1 MSTDPRGAAL
11 AGLLAL
17 LAASGCQRSEQ
28 PKADALPS
36 GPATEL
42 RIRCDQGVAAACND
56 LGFLY
61 FEGRGLAKDA
71 WKAKDFYGLACQ
83 RGDALGC
90 LNLALMYLN
99 GQGIPKDAGLA
110 AGLFQRAC
118 ERGEVAACANL
129 GLMYQSGRGVPRDE
143 ARAAALLR
151 AACDRGFG
159 EACQALPPAS
169 PR

>member
-1 MSTDPRGAAL
+1 MSIAPGGAAL

-17 LAASGCQRSEQ
+17 LATSSCQRSEE
-28 PKADALPS
+28 PKADPLPR
-36 GPATEL
+36 GAPAEL
-42 RIRCDQGVAAACND
+42 RIRCEQGVAAACND

-83 RGDALGC
+83 GGDALGC

-99 GQGIPKDAGLA
+99 GEGIPKDAGLA

-129 GLMYQSGRGVPRDE
+129 GLLYQSGRGVPRDE
-143 ARAAALLR
+143 SRAAALLR

-159 EACQALPPAS
+159 EACQALPPAR

>member
-1 MSTDPRGAAL
+1 
-11 AGLLAL
+11 
-17 LAASGCQRSEQ
+17 
-28 PKADALPS
+28 
-36 GPATEL
+36 
-42 RIRCDQGVAAACND
+42 
-56 LGFLY
+56 
-61 FEGRGLAKDA
+61 
-71 WKAKDFYGLACQ
+71 
-83 RGDALGC
+83 
-90 LNLALMYLN
+90 MYLN

-118 ERGEVAACANL
+118 EGGEVAACANL